1 MPTVEFTFGGQKYK
15 IEAGPKFLALSEE
28 ERKKKLRAFA
38 IEKQSGSEPDTADA
52 TAVATPTTSAAAPT
66 TTTARPSG
74 ERMDRNDALWFATK
88 MGLSDTAR
96 GIGQLIPG
104 DVGEEWMAEQQS
116 KLNDLMDDEEYG
128 TAVTGAYFGGMI
140 ADPVSW
146 ALPIGK
152 VFQGAKMGWKGLTK
166 LGALSG
172 GVFGGLGYVDPE
184 APSLVGTMTGEGG
197 QMTRGEQAMIGV
209 GAGSVLSPLLGKGIQ
224 KLGDAKAGDV
234 VWKALSTRPEAG
246 GAAVGALAGYNTDMD
261 APMYEKMKNAAIW
274 AAAGAVGGAGIKQ
287 IDKASGNALARFFIP
302 DWNLDEAYIA
312 SRGRFSG
319 DRSVIRQE
327 FETVLEKMAE
337 LPEAGRKALYRMLT
351 DPDATEDAALVGLKG
366 ETRELVTKYGKELR
380 DLGVLDPDTFL
391 KNVDTYLHR
400 TYRRPKAEKFFSTDQ
415 MVRTIGD
422 ELRMRGVKKNWTKAD
437 WEKGLRP
444 DTDGEWEIVGKG
456 LRGDEVKIR
465 RDFSAAERAEMNEVT
480 DAAQALNRTGIL
492 MANDVSA
499 YRFFRDMANNPKIAS
514 SPEVPEAD
522 RLARGHTWE
531 IPEARVGGGGKKSAK
546 KFGDL
551 AGKFVSRET
560 YDDLVRVAQLKDKS
574 GVGWK
579 IFNKY
584 KKLNAAWK
592 VTKTAL
598 NPAVHMNNI
607 ISNVHLY
614 DFYDGSVR
622 NLAKAAGDMRSKN
635 KIYQEALQNGVFGA
649 DFIGHE
655 ISPAFKMVTDA
666 YKTSTGGTDA
676 LGWAE
681 KWAPKIAMK
690 IARGAKAKTIDKM
703 MKAYMMEDHVFR
715 MGLYRTVK
723 DRLIK
728 QGLTESEA
736 IAKAARDA
744 REGFVDY
751 SKTTPALEML
761 RHGPLPFISY
771 MYGVIPRLA
780 ETAAKKPL
788 KLAKWG
794 MIWHGLNQAGEHMSD
809 MSEEEIEYQRRQM
822 APYQRRTML
831 GMPGMAPAAIKM
843 PDFMSPKT
851 KDDWYLD
858 VGRMIPG
865 GDIFG
870 MTEGGVGQI
879 PGLPQALQPSFGA
892 AGAIYDAFTGIDRFK
907 GKERMRGP
915 TTQDK
920 LLESAQYLG
929 KQFIPNLPVPTGLI
943 PGVPDLTYSGA
954 KLTRAIRGG
963 SQPSK
968 DYHTTAS
975 ALMSSFGVKTTPV
988 STKKGIQRKRMKHEQ
1003 DMRKIEQQMQA
1014 AGRAVVSKDLTRVEY
1029 SNLIKK
1035 LNEQRKKLAKEF
1047 SRQVKR

>member
-1 MPTVEFTFGGQKYK
+1 LANFFDQFDESSPSSQTP
-15 IEAGPKFLALSEE
+15 EANYFDQFDEK
-28 ERKKKLRAFA
+28 RKKK
-38 IEKQSGSEPDTADA
+38 
-52 TAVATPTTSAAAPT
+52 
-66 TTTARPSG
+66 
-74 ERMDRNDALWFATK
+74 RMSKSDALWFATK

-104 DVGEEWMAEQQS
+104 DVGEEWMADKQS
-116 KLNDLMDDEEYG
+116 TLNDLMDDEEYG
-128 TAVTGAYFGGMI
+128 TAVTAAYFGGMI

-146 ALPIGK
+146 ALPVGK
-152 VFQGAKMGWKGLTK
+152 VFQGAKLGWKGLTK

-234 VWKALSTRPEAG
+234 IWKALSTRPEAG

-261 APMYEKMKNAAIW
+261 APMHEKMKNAAMW
-274 AAAGAVGGAGIKQ
+274 ALYGTGIGHVVKRA
-287 IDKASGNALARFFIP
+287 DKATGNELARFFIP
-302 DWNLDEAYIA
+302 DWNLDASYIA

-319 DRSVIRQE
+319 DRSIIRRE

-400 TYRRPKAEKFFSTDQ
+400 TYRRPQGEKFLSTDA
-415 MVRTIGD
+415 MIRTIGD

-437 WEKGLRP
+437 WERGGRP

-456 LRGDEVKIR
+456 LRDNEVKIR
-465 RDFSAAERAEMNEVT
+465 RDFTAAERAEMNEVT

-499 YRFFRDMANNPKIAS
+499 YRFFRDIANNPKVAS
-514 SPEVPEAD
+514 DPDVVSEAD
-522 RLARGHTWE
+522 MLARGHTML
-531 IPEARVGGGGKKSAK
+531 IPKGGIEGLKKSAK
-546 KFGDL
+546 KFGAL
-551 AGKFVSRET
+551 AGKYVSRET
-560 YDDLVRVAQLKDKS
+560 HDDLVRVAQLKDKTNI
-574 GVGWK
+574 GWK

-655 ISPAFKMVTDA
+655 ISPAFRMVTDA

-723 DRLIK
+723 DRLMK

-751 SKTTPALEML
+751 SRTTPALEML

-809 MSEEEIEYQRRQM
+809 MSKEDIEYQRRQM
-822 APYQRRTML
+822 PKYQRRTLL
-831 GMPGMAPAAIKM
+831 GAPGAPPATIKM

-851 KDDWYLD
+851 EDDWYLD

-870 MTEGGVGQI
+870 MTEGGAGQW

-892 AGAIYDAFTGIDRFK
+892 AGAIFDAFRGVDPFK
-907 GKERMRGP
+907 GKVRPRGP
-915 TTQDK
+915 TTADQ

-963 SQPSK
+963 PQPTK

-988 STKKGIQRKRMKHEQ
+988 STRKGIQRKRMKYEQ
-1003 DMRKIEQQMQA
+1003 DKKKIDQQIEA
-1014 AGRAVVSKDLTRVEY
+1014 ARRGFVSKDLTRKDYQNLVNKLRNKKVE
-1029 SNLIKK
+1029 LT
-1035 LNEQRKKLAKEF
+1035 KEF